1 MILKLISRSKQLVP
15 HSPVRILSLYAVLA
29 LLLFSA
35 VLLVGLMPADAHAAR
50 ILEPKQISGA
60 FPTLAASF
68 NPHEQVGHDQME
80 NMDHGHDSGLSVS
93 TALFYTARIVYYTA
107 LLMAAGMMLWFSGI
121 RSGSDEQRKR
131 MQQWSL
137 PMMRAL
143 LLASLL
149 YVFANARSLM
159 EGYGGGGPEWLRLF
173 TETNT
178 GQAWLAL
185 LILSLL
191 GFAVIKASDTFK
203 LIWALLLLAI
213 ESWSGHV
220 AALQSNM
227 NLGIVLDFIHL
238 ACAAVWS
245 GGLMILLG
253 LWFVDRKEAGRFA
266 ERFTTAAWISMA
278 LLIITGAAIT
288 LLLLPSLSYLFYTSW
303 GIWLIVKIALVALVI
318 VTGALLRARVRRGE
332 LPDGLMLK
340 VDAGLMLVITL
351 IVGVFTYM
359 SPLPDNTPVRFH
371 KMGETRHFTV
381 NITPNEPGTN
391 QFEVKIWLPEQLGE
405 PSEVKLVLH
414 SRDRQQLAPLEVPLA
429 IFEDKSYESFPG
441 FVRTSYHAE
450 QMDIPFPGKWTAEL
464 QVVDK
469 SGEKVEE
476 SIDFENY

>member
-1 MILKLISRSKQLVP
+1 MILSLISWSKQLVR
-15 HSPVRILSLYAVLA
+15 HTSAKIITSYAMLSL
-29 LLLFSA
+29 LLISCA
-35 VLLVGLMPADAHAAR
+35 LLVGILPSEAHAAR
-50 ILEPKQISGA
+50 SLEPQQISGVL
-60 FPTLAASF
+60 PTLAASF

-80 NMDHGHDSGLSVS
+80 NMDHGHDSGLSVG
-93 TALFYTARIVYYTA
+93 TALFYTARIVYYIT
-107 LLMAAGMMLWFSGI
+107 LLLAAGLMLWFSGI
-121 RSGSDEQRKR
+121 RLGSDEQRKR
-131 MQQWSL
+131 MQLWSL
-137 PMMRAL
+137 PMMRTL

-149 YVFANARSLM
+149 YVFASARSLM
-159 EGYGGGGPEWLRLF
+159 EGYGGGGLEWVRLF
-173 TETNT
+173 TGTNT

-191 GFAVIKASDTFK
+191 GFIVIRASDTFK

-213 ESWSGHV
+213 EGWSGHM

-238 ACAAVWS
+238 ACAASWS

-253 LWFVDRKEAGRFA
+253 LWFADRKEAGRFA

-278 LLIITGAAIT
+278 LLVITGAAIT
-288 LLLLPSLSYLFYTSW
+288 WLLLPSLSYLFYTSW
-303 GIWLIVKIALVALVI
+303 GIWLLVKIALVVLVI

-332 LPDGLMLK
+332 LPHGLMLK
-340 VDAGLMLVITL
+340 VDAGLMLAITL

-359 SPLPDNTPVRFH
+359 SPIPDNTPVRFH

-381 NITPNEPGTN
+381 NITPNEPGAN

-405 PSEVKLVLH
+405 PTDVKLVLH
-414 SRDRQQLAPLEVPLA
+414 SRDKQQLAPLEVPLA
-429 IFEDKSYESFPG
+429 IFEDTSYESFPG

-469 SGEKVEE
+469 SGGKLNE
-476 SIDFENY
+476 SIDFKNY

>member
-1 MILKLISRSKQLVP
+1 MILKFISRSKQLVRHAP
-15 HSPVRILSLYAVLA
+15 ARITALYAVLA
-29 LLLFSA
+29 LLLFGA

-50 ILEPKQISGA
+50 ILEPKHISGA

-80 NMDHGHDSGLSVS
+80 NMDHGHDSGLSVG

-107 LLMAAGMMLWFSGI
+107 LLLAAGMMLWFSGI
-121 RSGSDEQRKR
+121 RTGSDEQLKR

-143 LLASLL
+143 LLASLM
-149 YVFANARSLM
+149 YVFASARSLM
-159 EGYGGGGPEWLRLF
+159 EGYGGGGPEWVRLF

-191 GFAVIKASDTFK
+191 GFVVIKANDTFK

-253 LWFVDRKEAGRFA
+253 LWFADRKEAGRFA

-278 LLIITGAAIT
+278 LLVITGAAIT

-303 GIWLIVKIALVALVI
+303 GIWLIVKIVLVALVI
-318 VTGALLRARVRRGE
+318 ATGALLRVRVRRGE
-332 LPDGLMLK
+332 LPHGLMLK
-340 VDAGLMLVITL
+340 VDAGLMLAITL

-391 QFEVKIWLPEQLGE
+391 LFEVKIWLPEQLGE
-405 PSEVKLVLH
+405 PSEVRLVLH
-414 SRDRQQLAPLEVPLA
+414 SRNRQQLAPLEVPLA

-469 SGEKVEE
+469 SGDKLEE